1 MRDFAELGGGG
12 QLCVGQDDQ
21 DDLDDPDDFED
32 EQEGQEVQD
41 NLLRFSGAPAPE
53 IPRIN
58 IIPNQSLHT
67 TCMGD
72 GGSLCTLLAWG

>member
-32 EQEGQEVQD
+32 EQEGQEVQEH
-41 NLLRFSGAPAPE
+41 LLRFSGAPAPK
-53 IPRIN
+53 ILRM
-58 IIPNQSLHT
+58 SL
-67 TCMGD
+67 
-72 GGSLCTLLAWG
+72 LLLHVQMYM